1 MAQDVYKDIGQ
12 QGIHYSSEVK
22 GYHASLCK
30 SSSGK
35 QIPMAVNYERH
46 IVLRKENIT
55 TLAQTMLGI
64 LTRMITLRHGFEI
77 HGYIDGG
84 SGKIMWLYVTR
95 SNNQPKNVTALK
107 HMT

>member
-35 QIPMAVNYERH
+35 QIPMTVNYERH
-46 IVLRKENIT
+46 IVLRKESIT

-64 LTRMITLRHGFEI
+64 LTRMITLRHMDSKF
-77 HGYIDGG
+77 
-84 SGKIMWLYVTR
+84 MATL
-95 SNNQPKNVTALK
+95 TAGAAKLCGC
-107 HMT
+107 M

>member
-12 QGIHYSSEVK
+12 HGIHYSSEVK

-46 IVLRKENIT
+46 IVLRKETIT

-64 LTRMITLRHGFEI
+64 LTRMITLRHMDSKF
-77 HGYIDGG
+77 
-84 SGKIMWLYVTR
+84 MATL
-95 SNNQPKNVTALK
+95 TAGAARLCGCDSLK
-107 HMT
+107 THDMTQLK